1 MINFKY
7 SLTLITA
14 TAIGLSLGVVETAQA
29 SLLVNV
35 TGTPGS
41 GQTIWVF
48 SGSSTASSN
57 GVFGLTPSD
66 SPEEWRNVG
75 DYVADTSLNG
85 IFISPSSGSASI
97 TNSQETRSISLIG
110 IDYDG
115 NSSSSNNDDFGI
127 GVANQPLNIITGDL
141 VSWTGT
147 LLLPLDITQFK
158 LGTYGPAQGGAIG
171 GLTDIQLTFKSV
183 PESTSIIG
191 LLVAGTFG
199 LALCR
204 RKV

>member
-75 DYVADTSLNG
+75 DYVADTLLNG
-85 IFISPSSGSASI
+85 ISISPSSGSASI

>member
-35 TGTPGS
+35 TGTAGS
-41 GQTIWVF
+41 GQTVWVF
-48 SGSSTASSN
+48 SGSSTASSD

-75 DYVADTSLNG
+75 DYVADTLLNA
-85 IFISPSSGSASI
+85 ISISPSSGSASI

>member
-75 DYVADTSLNG
+75 DYVADTSLNE
-85 IFISPSSGSASI
+85 ISISPSSGSASI

-204 RKV
+204 PKV

>member
-35 TGTPGS
+35 TGTAGS

-57 GVFGLTPSD
+57 GVFGLTPGD

-75 DYVADTSLNG
+75 DYVADTLLNA
-85 IFISPSSGSASI
+85 ISISPSSGSASI

-183 PESTSIIG
+183 PESTGIIG

>member
-35 TGTPGS
+35 TGTAGS

-48 SGSSTASSN
+48 SGSSTASSD
-57 GVFGLTPSD
+57 GVFGLTPGD

-75 DYVADTSLNG
+75 DYVADTLLNG
-85 IFISPSSGSASI
+85 ISISPSSGSASI

>member
-35 TGTPGS
+35 TGTAGS

-57 GVFGLTPSD
+57 GVFGLTPGD

-75 DYVADTSLNG
+75 DYVADTSLNA
-85 IFISPSSGSASI
+85 ISISPSSGSASI

-158 LGTYGPAQGGAIG
+158 LGTYGPAQDGAIG
-171 GLTDIQLTFKSV
+171 GLTDIQLTLQSV

>member
-35 TGTPGS
+35 TGTAGS

-57 GVFGLTPSD
+57 GVFGLTPGD

-75 DYVADTSLNG
+75 DYVADTLLNA
-85 IFISPSSGSASI
+85 ISISPSSGSASI

-204 RKV
+204 PKV

>member
-35 TGTPGS
+35 TGTAGS

-48 SGSSTASSN
+48 SGSSTASSD
-57 GVFGLTPSD
+57 GVFGLAPSD
-66 SPEEWRNVG
+66 FPEEWRNVG
-75 DYVADTSLNG
+75 DYVADTSLNA
-85 IFISPSSGSASI
+85 ISISPSSGSASI

-127 GVANQPLNIITGDL
+127 GVADQSLNIIAGDV

-158 LGTYGPAQGGAIG
+158 LGTYGPAQSGAIG
-171 GLTDIQLTFKSV
+171 GLTDIQLTLQSV

>member
-7 SLTLITA
+7 QLTLITA

-35 TGTPGS
+35 TGTAGS

-48 SGSSTASSN
+48 SGSSTASSD
-57 GVFGLTPSD
+57 GVFGLAPSD

-75 DYVADTSLNG
+75 DYVADTSLNA
-85 IFISPSSGSASI
+85 ISISPSSGSASI

-127 GVANQPLNIITGDL
+127 GVADQSLNIIAGDV

-158 LGTYGPAQGGAIG
+158 LGTYGPAQSGAIG
-171 GLTDIQLTFKSV
+171 GLTDIQLTLQSV